1 MKSVIMIAY
10 HFPPEGNAGSYR
22 PLRFVRHLTAQDWQP
37 TVITLKTDFYERYDP
52 SLLSLVP
59 NDVEVIRVANRDPWQ
74 AFQARRGRQVQAKL
88 INSSVEVAAR
98 IQSMHQSPVR
108 SSIRKLVHGIEAC
121 LYHPDPAMAWIGP
134 TVRAIMQL
142 CDRTRPDVIW
152 ATGSPW
158 SSFAVARRVSD
169 RTGIPYVLDFRDPW
183 TMIETEF
190 DARRP
195 SWAKGL
201 DRRILKKL
209 FRTAQGIVLRSA
221 TEAECFWR
229 AYYGALE
236 ATKIHLIPN
245 GYEGRVDEFISP
257 DGDKCNILYTGT
269 LSDYRYDTLLQALSS
284 IKKMSPD
291 LASRLHFQFVGE
303 GADAVRKAA
312 ADVHLSDMIST
323 SGPVSQSEILRLSQ
337 KAHAFLLLERAATIK
352 GHELLAGA
360 KLFGYLKAGR
370 PIFGVLPCCEARKVL
385 ERLGVSTIADVDSV
399 ADIVTVLRRLVHAWS
414 SGRLLD
420 AIPDP
425 VACDAYSAERQTA
438 DLARVLEGS
447 LPRRAF
453 VPGSVEIPRSL
464 QNEIGKEGWLSWA

>member
-74 AFQARRGRQVQAKL
+74 AFQARRGRWVQAKL
-88 INSSVEVAAR
+88 LNSSAEIGAR

-108 SSIRKLVHGIEAC
+108 SSIRKLVHSTEAC
-121 LYHPDPAMAWIGP
+121 LYHPDTAMAWIQQA
-134 TVRAIMQL
+134 VRAAVQL
-142 CDRTRPDVIW
+142 CDRIRPDVIW

-158 SSFAVARRVSD
+158 SSFVVARRVSD
-169 RTGIPYVLDFRDPW
+169 RTRIPYVLDFRDSW
-183 TMIETEF
+183 TMIGTEF
-190 DARRP
+190 EARRP
-195 SWAKGL
+195 AWAKSL
-201 DRRILKKL
+201 DRRILKRL

-257 DGDKCNILYTGT
+257 DGDRCTILYTGT

-284 IKKMSPD
+284 MKKLSPD

-303 GADAVRKAA
+303 GAEAVRKAA
-312 ADVHLSDMIST
+312 ADVHLSDMISA

-337 KAHAFLLLERAATIK
+337 KAHAFLLLERPATIK

-385 ERLGVSTIADVDSV
+385 ERLGVSTVADVDSV
-399 ADIVTVLRRLVHAWS
+399 TDIVGVLHRLVHAWS
-414 SGRLLD
+414 NGHLLD
-420 AIPDP
+420 AVPNR
-425 VACDAYSAERQTA
+425 VACDTYSAERQTA

-453 VPGSVEIPRSL
+453 VPGSVEIPHSL